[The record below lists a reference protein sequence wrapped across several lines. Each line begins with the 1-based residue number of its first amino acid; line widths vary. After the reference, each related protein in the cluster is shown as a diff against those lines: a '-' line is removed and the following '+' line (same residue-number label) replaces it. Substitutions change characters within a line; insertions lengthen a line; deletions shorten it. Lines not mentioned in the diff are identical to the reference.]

1 MNDHGR
7 RRLGILVGVG
17 LAGGLLPGITFDG
30 EDVDALLGLMMAA
43 LVMVVLT
50 QLVYVGPSGRV
61 PVPTLAVFGAIG
73 FAQDA
78 LIWWLLSWL
87 APKVSPM
94 HVEGWATILLAALLT
109 RGAVLAA
116 SQLTSRVEIAEE

>member
-7 RRLGILVGVG
+7 RRLGTLVGVG

-30 EDVDALLGLMMAA
+30 EGVDVLLGLMVTA
-43 LVMVVLT
+43 LVVVVLT

-61 PVPTLAVFGAIG
+61 PVRVLAVFGAIG

-87 APKVSPM
+87 APKISTL
-94 HVEGWATILLAALLT
+94 HVEGWGTVLLAALLT
-109 RGAVLAA
+109 RGSVLAA
-116 SQLTSRVEIAEE
+116 SQLTSRVEIAQE